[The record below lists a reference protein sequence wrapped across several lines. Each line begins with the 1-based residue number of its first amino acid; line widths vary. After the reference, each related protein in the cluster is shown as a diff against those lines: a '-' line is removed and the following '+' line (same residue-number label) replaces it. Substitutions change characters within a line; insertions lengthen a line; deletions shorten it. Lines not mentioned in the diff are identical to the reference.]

1 MAESNGHGNGNGNGR
16 GPRWW
21 NDRAALAR
29 QAIAFGCM
37 LVIVG
42 AGFNDLKRDVQDNAS
57 ALKDH
62 SRVMDAMKEK
72 QSRDNGATKTDII
85 RMQIQLADGTAASQ
99 VRTDARLD
107 SAERYIHEQRSTNA
121 TVTEQNRQTK
131 ESIQDIQGDVKG
143 LRNEI
148 GTLNGNVRTILNH
161 LERRS
166 PTPDFR

>member
-1 MAESNGHGNGNGNGR
+1 MADPNGHVNGNGR

-29 QAIAFGCM
+29 QAVALGGM
-37 LVIVG
+37 LVVVG
-42 AGFNDLKRDVQDNAS
+42 VGFNDLKRDVADNAN

-107 SAERYIHEQRSTNA
+107 SVERYIHEQRSTNA

-148 GTLNGNVRTILNH
+148 GTLNGNVRSILNH
-161 LERRS
+161 LERR
-166 PTPDFR
+166 PLPPEFR